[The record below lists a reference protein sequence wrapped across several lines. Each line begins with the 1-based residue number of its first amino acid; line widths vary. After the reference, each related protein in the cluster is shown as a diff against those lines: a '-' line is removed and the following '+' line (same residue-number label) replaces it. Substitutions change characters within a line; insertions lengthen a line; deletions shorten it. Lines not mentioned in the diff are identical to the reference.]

1 MDINLMFKFFTEL
14 KPLTSVTMREAE
26 KKKCSVHALILFS
39 LYTILTS
46 TIRHHAKH

>member
-26 KKKCSVHALILFS
+26 KKKKEMQCSCSDTFFFIY
-39 LYTILTS
+39 YTDVYYMS
-46 TIRHHAKH
+46 SC